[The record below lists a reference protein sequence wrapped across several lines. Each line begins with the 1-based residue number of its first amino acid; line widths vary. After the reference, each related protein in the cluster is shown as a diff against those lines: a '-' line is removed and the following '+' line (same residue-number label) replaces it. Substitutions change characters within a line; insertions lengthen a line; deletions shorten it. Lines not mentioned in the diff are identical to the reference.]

1 MANIHILGVPM
12 DLGAGRRG
20 VDMGPSAIRL
30 ARLAD
35 TLKNLGHTINDL
47 GNVEVAVAETVD
59 DISGLPYANVI
70 ADACHKTYETLKALP
85 DDAFPIVLGGDHSI
99 AMGSVAGV
107 VHNPK
112 GETERTG
119 LIWIDAH
126 TDINTPK
133 TSPTGNIHG
142 MPIAHLLGDGDSRLL
157 NIWGGGAV
165 IRPEDIVYIGIRS
178 VDDDERRILKE
189 LGIRVYTMKDID
201 KRGLGEIVEQ
211 TIMQLHHTKRVHV
224 SFDADVLD
232 PAVAPGVGT
241 PVPGGLSYRE
251 AHLLMELLADAKIVT
266 SLDLVEVNPILDI
279 QNKTG
284 QIMVEMTASLLGKR
298 IL

>member
-1 MANIHILGVPM
+1 MAHIPILGVPM

-30 ARLAD
+30 AKLAD
-35 TLKNLGHTINDL
+35 TLRGLGHTIDDL
-47 GNVEVAVAETVD
+47 GNIEVAVAETVD
-59 DISGLPYANVI
+59 DVSGLPYANVI

-107 VHNPK
+107 VYRPD
-112 GETERTG
+112 GIARTG

-133 TSPTGNIHG
+133 TSPSGNIHG
-142 MPIAHLLGDGDSRLL
+142 MPVAHLLGDGDSRLL
-157 NIWGGGAV
+157 DIWGGGAV

-178 VDDDERRILKE
+178 VDDDERKILKE

-201 KRGLGEIVEQ
+201 KRGLGEILEQ

-279 QNKTG
+279 QNKTA

>member
-1 MANIHILGVPM
+1 MANIAILGVPM

-20 VDMGPSAIRL
+20 VDMGPSALRL
-30 ARLAD
+30 AKLAD
-35 TLKNLGHTINDL
+35 SLRNLGHTIDDL
-47 GNVEVAVAETVD
+47 GNIEVAVAESVD
-59 DISGLPYANVI
+59 DVSGLPYANVI
-70 ADACHKTYETLKALP
+70 ADACQQTYQTLKALP
-85 DDAFPIVLGGDHSI
+85 TDVFPIVLGGDHSI
-99 AMGSVAGV
+99 SMGSVAGV
-107 VHNPK
+107 VHH
-112 GETERTG
+112 GGGSERTG

-133 TSPTGNIHG
+133 TSPSGNIHG
-142 MPIAHLLGDGDSRLL
+142 MPIAHLLGEGDSRLL
-157 NIWGGGAV
+157 NIWGGGALV
-165 IRPEDIVYIGIRS
+165 RPEDIVFIGIRS
-178 VDDDERRILKE
+178 VDTDERTILKK

-266 SLDLVEVNPILDI
+266 SLDLVEVNPILDV
-279 QNKTG
+279 QNKTA

>member
-1 MANIHILGVPM
+1 M

-30 ARLAD
+30 AKLAD
-35 TLKNLGHTINDL
+35 TLRGLGHTIDDL
-47 GNVEVAVAETVD
+47 GNIEVAVAESVD
-59 DISGLPYANVI
+59 DVSGLPYANVI
-70 ADACHKTYETLKALP
+70 ADACRKTYEQLKTLP
-85 DDAFPIVLGGDHSI
+85 NEVFPIVLGGDHSI

-107 VHNPK
+107 VYRPD
-112 GETERTG
+112 GTVRTG

-133 TSPTGNIHG
+133 TSPSGNIHG
-142 MPIAHLLGDGDSRLL
+142 MPVAHLLGDGDSRLL
-157 NIWGGGAV
+157 DIWGGDAV
-165 IRPEDIVYIGIRS
+165 LRPEDIVYIGIRS
-178 VDDDERRILKE
+178 VDDDERKILRE

-279 QNKTG
+279 QNKTA

>member
-1 MANIHILGVPM
+1 MAHIPILGVPM

-30 ARLAD
+30 AKLAD
-35 TLKNLGHTINDL
+35 TLRGLGHTIDDL
-47 GNVEVAVAETVD
+47 GNIEVAVAETVD
-59 DISGLPYANVI
+59 DVSGLPYANVI

-107 VHNPK
+107 VYRPD
-112 GETERTG
+112 GIVRTG

-133 TSPTGNIHG
+133 TSPSGNIHG
-142 MPIAHLLGDGDSRLL
+142 MPVAHLLGDGDSRLL
-157 NIWGGGAV
+157 DIWGGGAI

-178 VDDDERRILKE
+178 VDDDERKILKE

-201 KRGLGEIVEQ
+201 KRGLGEILEQ

-279 QNKTG
+279 QNKTA

>member
-1 MANIHILGVPM
+1 MATINILGVPM

-20 VDMGPSAIRL
+20 VDMGPSALRL
-30 ARLAD
+30 AKLAD
-35 TLKNLGHTINDL
+35 TLRSLGHTIDDL
-47 GNVEVAVAETVD
+47 GNIEVAVAESVD
-59 DISGLPYANVI
+59 DVSGLPYAKVI
-70 ADACHKTYETLKALP
+70 ADACKQTYQKLKALP
-85 DDAFPIVLGGDHSI
+85 ADVFPIVLGGDHSI
-99 AMGSVAGV
+99 SMGSVAGV
-107 VHNPK
+107 VHGPD
-112 GETERTG
+112 GSSERTG

-133 TSPTGNIHG
+133 TSPSGNIHG
-142 MPIAHLLGDGDSRLL
+142 MPIAHLLGEGDSRLL
-157 NIWGGGAV
+157 GIWGGGAV
-165 IRPEDIVYIGIRS
+165 IRPDDIVFIGIRS
-178 VDDDERRILKE
+178 VDEHERTILKE

-232 PAVAPGVGT
+232 PVVAPGVGT

-266 SLDLVEVNPILDI
+266 SLDLVEVNPILDV
-279 QNKTG
+279 QNKTA

>member
-1 MANIHILGVPM
+1 MAHIPILGVPM

-30 ARLAD
+30 AKLAD
-35 TLKNLGHTINDL
+35 ILRSLGHTIDDL
-47 GNVEVAVAETVD
+47 GNIEVAVAESVD
-59 DISGLPYANVI
+59 DVSGLPYANVI
-70 ADACHKTYETLKALP
+70 ADACHKTYEKLKALST
-85 DDAFPIVLGGDHSI
+85 DAFPIVLGGDHSI

-107 VHNPK
+107 AN
-112 GETERTG
+112 GATERIG

-126 TDINTPK
+126 TDINTPN
-133 TSPTGNIHG
+133 TSPSGNIHG
-142 MPIAHLLGDGDSRLL
+142 MPIAHLLGYGDARLL

-165 IRPEDIVYIGIRS
+165 VRPEDIVFIGIRS
-178 VDDDERRILKE
+178 VDEHERTILKE

-279 QNKTG
+279 QNKTA

>member
-1 MANIHILGVPM
+1 MAHIPILGVPM

-20 VDMGPSAIRL
+20 VDMGPSALRL
-30 ARLAD
+30 AKLAD
-35 TLKNLGHTINDL
+35 TLRGLGHTIDDL
-47 GNVEVAVAETVD
+47 GNIEVAVAESVD
-59 DISGLPYANVI
+59 DVSGLPYANVI
-70 ADACHKTYETLKALP
+70 ADACHKTYEKLKTIP
-85 DDAFPIVLGGDHSI
+85 KDAFPIVLGGDHSI
-99 AMGSVAGV
+99 SMGSVAGV
-107 VHNPK
+107 ASAA
-112 GETERTG
+112 GGSIG
-119 LIWIDAH
+119 LVWIDAH

-142 MPIAHLLGDGDSRLL
+142 MPVAHLLGDGDKRLL

-178 VDDDERRILKE
+178 VDDDERKILKE
-189 LGIRVYTMKDID
+189 RGIRVYTMKEID

-279 QNKTG
+279 QNKTA

>member
-1 MANIHILGVPM
+1 MAHIPILGVPM

-30 ARLAD
+30 AKLAD
-35 TLKNLGHTINDL
+35 TLRGLGHTIDDL
-47 GNVEVAVAETVD
+47 GNIEVAVAETVD
-59 DISGLPYANVI
+59 DVSGLPYANVI

-107 VHNPK
+107 VYRPD
-112 GETERTG
+112 GIVRTG

-133 TSPTGNIHG
+133 TSPSGNIHG
-142 MPIAHLLGDGDSRLL
+142 MPVAHLLGQGDSRLL
-157 NIWGGGAV
+157 DIWGGGAV

-178 VDDDERRILKE
+178 VDDDERKILKE

-201 KRGLGEIVEQ
+201 KRGLGEILEQ

-279 QNKTG
+279 QNKTA

>member
-1 MANIHILGVPM
+1 MAHIPILGVPM

-30 ARLAD
+30 AKLAD
-35 TLKNLGHTINDL
+35 TLRSLGHTIDDL
-47 GNVEVAVAETVD
+47 GNIEVAVAESVD
-59 DISGLPYANVI
+59 DVSGLPYANVI
-70 ADACHKTYETLKALP
+70 ADACHKTYERLKALP
-85 DDAFPIVLGGDHSI
+85 KDAFPIVLGGDHSI

-107 VHNPK
+107 ASTAN
-112 GETERTG
+112 ERTG

-133 TSPTGNIHG
+133 TSPSGNIHG
-142 MPIAHLLGDGDSRLL
+142 MPVAHLLGDGDSRLL
-157 NIWGGGAV
+157 DIWGGGAV
-165 IRPEDIVYIGIRS
+165 VRPEDIVFIGIRS
-178 VDDDERRILKE
+178 VDEHERTILKE
-189 LGIRVYTMKDID
+189 LGIRVYTMKEID

-279 QNKTG
+279 QNKTA

>member
-1 MANIHILGVPM
+1 MANINILGVPM

-30 ARLAD
+30 AKLAD
-35 TLKNLGHTINDL
+35 TLKSLGHTIDDL
-47 GNVEVAVAETVD
+47 GNIEVAVAETVD
-59 DISGLPYANVI
+59 DVSGLPYAKVI

-107 VHNPK
+107 VHNPQ
-112 GETERTG
+112 GEAERTG

-126 TDINTPK
+126 TDINTPA
-133 TSPTGNIHG
+133 TSPSGNIHG
-142 MPIAHLLGDGDSRLL
+142 MPIAHLLGFGDERLL

-165 IRPEDIVYIGIRS
+165 IRPEDIVFIGIRS
-178 VDDDERRILKE
+178 VDDDERTTLKD

-201 KRGLGEIVEQ
+201 KRGLGEILEQ
-211 TIMQLHHTKRVHV
+211 TIMQLHHTKKVHV

>member
-1 MANIHILGVPM
+1 M

-30 ARLAD
+30 AKLAD
-35 TLKNLGHTINDL
+35 TLRGLGHTIDDL
-47 GNVEVAVAETVD
+47 GNIEVAVAESVD
-59 DISGLPYANVI
+59 DVSGLPYANVI
-70 ADACHKTYETLKALP
+70 ADACRKTYEQLKTLP
-85 DDAFPIVLGGDHSI
+85 NEVFPIVLGGDHSI

-107 VHNPK
+107 VYRPD
-112 GETERTG
+112 GTVRTG

-133 TSPTGNIHG
+133 TSPSGNIHG
-142 MPIAHLLGDGDSRLL
+142 MPVAHLLGDGDSRLL
-157 NIWGGGAV
+157 DIWGGGAV

-178 VDDDERRILKE
+178 VDDDERKILRE

-279 QNKTG
+279 QNKTA

>member
-1 MANIHILGVPM
+1 M
-12 DLGAGRRG
+12 
-20 VDMGPSAIRL
+20 
-30 ARLAD
+30 
-35 TLKNLGHTINDL
+35 
-47 GNVEVAVAETVD
+47 
-59 DISGLPYANVI
+59 
-70 ADACHKTYETLKALP
+70 
-85 DDAFPIVLGGDHSI
+85 F
-99 AMGSVAGV
+99 
-107 VHNPK
+107 
-112 GETERTG
+112 
-119 LIWIDAH
+119 
-126 TDINTPK
+126 
-133 TSPTGNIHG
+133 
-142 MPIAHLLGDGDSRLL
+142 
-157 NIWGGGAV
+157 
-165 IRPEDIVYIGIRS
+165 
-178 VDDDERRILKE
+178 
-189 LGIRVYTMKDID
+189 KDID

-279 QNKTG
+279 QNKTA

>member
-1 MANIHILGVPM
+1 MAHIPILGVPM

-30 ARLAD
+30 AKLAD
-35 TLKNLGHTINDL
+35 TLRSLGHTIDDL
-47 GNVEVAVAETVD
+47 GNIEVAVAESVD
-59 DISGLPYANVI
+59 DVSGLPYANVV
-70 ADACHKTYETLKALP
+70 ADACRKTYEKLKTIP
-85 DDAFPIVLGGDHSI
+85 TDAFPIVLGGDHSI

-107 VHNPK
+107 ASAAN
-112 GETERTG
+112 ERTG
-119 LIWIDAH
+119 LVWIDAH
-126 TDINTPK
+126 TDINTPN
-133 TSPTGNIHG
+133 TSPSGNIHG
-142 MPIAHLLGDGDSRLL
+142 MPVAHLLGDGDSRLL
-157 NIWGGGAV
+157 EIWGGGAV
-165 IRPEDIVYIGIRS
+165 IRPEDIVFIGIRS
-178 VDDDERRILKE
+178 VDDDERKILKD

-279 QNKTG
+279 QNKTA

>member
-1 MANIHILGVPM
+1 M

-30 ARLAD
+30 AKLAD
-35 TLKNLGHTINDL
+35 TLRSLGHTIDDL
-47 GNVEVAVAETVD
+47 GNIEVAVAESVD

-70 ADACHKTYETLKALP
+70 ADACHKTYEKLKALP
-85 DDAFPIVLGGDHSI
+85 TDAFPIVLGGDHSI
-99 AMGSVAGV
+99 SMGSVAGV
-107 VHNPK
+107 ASAAN
-112 GETERTG
+112 ERTG

-133 TSPTGNIHG
+133 TSPSGNIHG
-142 MPIAHLLGDGDSRLL
+142 MPVAHLLGDGDSRLL
-157 NIWGGGAV
+157 DIWGGGAV
-165 IRPEDIVYIGIRS
+165 VRPEDIVFIGIRS
-178 VDDDERRILKE
+178 VDEHERTILKE

-279 QNKTG
+279 QNKTA

>member
-1 MANIHILGVPM
+1 M

-30 ARLAD
+30 AKLAD
-35 TLKNLGHTINDL
+35 TLRGLGHTIDDL
-47 GNVEVAVAETVD
+47 GNIEVAVAESVD
-59 DISGLPYANVI
+59 DVSGLPYANVI
-70 ADACHKTYETLKALP
+70 ADACRKTYEQLKTLP
-85 DDAFPIVLGGDHSI
+85 NEVFPIVLGGDHSI

-107 VHNPK
+107 VYRPD
-112 GETERTG
+112 GTVRTG

-133 TSPTGNIHG
+133 TSPSGNIHG
-142 MPIAHLLGDGDSRLL
+142 MPVAHLLGDGDSRLL
-157 NIWGGGAV
+157 DIWGGDAV
-165 IRPEDIVYIGIRS
+165 LRPEDIVYIGIRS
-178 VDDDERRILKE
+178 VDDDERKILRE

-279 QNKTG
+279 QNKTA
-284 QIMVEMTASLLGKR
+284 QIVVEMTASLLGKR